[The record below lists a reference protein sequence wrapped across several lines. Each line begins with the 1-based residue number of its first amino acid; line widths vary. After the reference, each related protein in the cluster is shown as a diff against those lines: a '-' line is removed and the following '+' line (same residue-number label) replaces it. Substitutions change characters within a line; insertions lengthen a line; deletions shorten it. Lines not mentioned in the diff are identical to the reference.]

1 MDKHKYN
8 DNDIFYRQKFDNY
21 EVDLPA
27 GDWDVFSRKLAEAQP
42 KRRRFVW
49 YYVAAAASVAGVIFL
64 GSSLLNKQDNSSGFT
79 LAKQETSQPKHP
91 QKALLANNVSI
102 GTNKGTTTGTAT
114 VTTKNRVG
122 TPVATA
128 PTSGQANTIQGNQPE
143 TNNGAGTGKAG
154 TMVATTAAKPSSTV
168 SASAPEAVI
177 AQDKVTTEQFDTTGY
192 ITHPVPHYAEL
203 PALPTDKGE
212 GDKKIDKNNSKGANN
227 MVKWLA
233 GTFQGNLSLSS
244 GTGNNLANDGSIGT
258 QLFSR
263 VSQAE
268 TLYGSLSSPNMISFA
283 GKKTYYVPLS
293 FGLSFGM
300 PLSKRWELQSGLVYT
315 LLITTGELGAQYT
328 GGGKSTGRIEQ
339 HYLGIPVSL
348 SYSFICKPSFSVYLI
363 GGGRIEKGLSLV
375 EKIYTYNAQNTP
387 LEQERYH
394 YSIKGVQLSLDA
406 GVGASYR
413 LYRFIHWYVETGGAW
428 YVPCNQPESSRTEH
442 PLNVSFKTGLKFSL
456 SKQ

>member
-1 MDKHKYN
+1 MDKHNYN

-21 EVDLPA
+21 EVDLPS

-49 YYVAAAASVAGVIFL
+49 YYVAAAASVAGVILL
-64 GSSLLNKQDNSSGFT
+64 GSSLLNKQDKPTGPVF
-79 LAKQETSQPKHP
+79 ARQETTLSKHP
-91 QKALLANNVSI
+91 QKTLLANNAVI
-102 GTNKGTTTGTAT
+102 ETAT

-122 TPVATA
+122 TSVTTVPI
-128 PTSGQANTIQGNQPE
+128 SRQANTVQGIQPG
-143 TNNGAGTGKAG
+143 TNNEGGAGNAEIREISVTTSAASLASTG
-154 TMVATTAAKPSSTV
+154 ST
-168 SASAPEAVI
+168 SAPQAVI
-177 AQDKVTTEQFDTTGY
+177 AQKEVVTEQFDTTGY

-203 PALPTDKGE
+203 PALPTAQG
-212 GDKKIDKNNSKGANN
+212 GDSEKSNKSNSKGANN

-244 GTGNNLANDGSIGT
+244 GAGNNMTSDGSIGY

-268 TLYGSLSSPNMISFA
+268 SLSGSSSSNLISFS
-283 GKKTYYVPLS
+283 GKKTHYVPLS
-293 FGLSFGM
+293 FGLSFGT

-315 LLITTGELGAQYT
+315 LLITTGELGAQYS
-328 GGGKSTGRIEQ
+328 GGTKSTGRIEQ
-339 HYLGIPVSL
+339 HYLGIPLSL

-363 GGGRIEKGLSLV
+363 GGGRIEKGISLV
-375 EKIYTYNAQNTP
+375 EKIYTYDTQNTP
-387 LEQERYH
+387 IEQERYH

-428 YVPCNQPESSRTEH
+428 YVPGNQPESARTEH